1 MTRFALAAILTL
13 AVLIFPEQRSI
24 AQLNGDTP
32 EVLQGVG
39 IDEKLGDMIPLSAKF
54 STVNGDSTTLG
65 ALLEKGKPVILNP
78 LYYDCPVLCGLVV
91 DGMINVVDE
100 LAWQPGKDYIIIS
113 FSIDPTEDHN
123 LAKEYRSKYLSKLKN
138 TDVDKGWYFLTGKQK
153 QIDTVINDIGFKY
166 TKIAGTEEF
175 AHSAAILM
183 LSPEGKIT
191 RYLYGISYKE
201 FDVRN
206 ALYESADGKIGN
218 TLEQVLMYCYQYDPD
233 SNTYAPVAI
242 NIMKLGGL
250 ATLIFLGIFL
260 TLLWVREKSKKQ
272 TSNIDFN

>member
-13 AVLIFPEQRSI
+13 AVLIFPEQSSI

-39 IDEKLGDMIPLSAKF
+39 IDEKLGDIIPLSAKF
-54 STVNGDSTTLG
+54 STINGDSTTLG
-65 ALLEKGKPVILNP
+65 ELLEKGKPVILNP

-138 TDVDKGWYFLTGKQK
+138 TNAEKGWYFLTGKK
-153 QIDTVINDIGFKY
+153 DQIDTVINDIGFKY

-218 TLEQVLMYCYQYDPD
+218 TVEKVLMYCYQYDPD
-233 SNTYAPVAI
+233 TNTYAPVAI

-272 TSNIDFN
+272 TSNIDFK